1 MSGPKTHVSA
11 HALAPVIPQ
20 RKTNEVLKSP
30 KEEVWRP
37 RAESRKSNV
46 VVVEIKF
53 GPASSFLFL
62 GT

>member
-1 MSGPKTHVSA
+1 VC
-11 HALAPVIPQ
+11 ALAPVIPL

-53 GPASSFLFL
+53 GPASSFSFL

>member
-1 MSGPKTHVSA
+1 V
-11 HALAPVIPQ
+11 HALVPVILL
-20 RKTNEVLKSP
+20 RKTNEVSKSP
-30 KEEVWRP
+30 KEEVQRP

-46 VVVEIKF
+46 VVIEIKF